1 MKVRAPEEPIDPL
14 LEDDIEDGQL
24 PQQDDATPP
33 QPDDQDPQTEE
44 VGQGNKNN
52 VLLVFFTCS

>member
-24 PQQDDATPP
+24 PQQDDAPP
-33 QPDDQDPQTEE
+33 P
-44 VGQGNKNN
+44 
-52 VLLVFFTCS
+52 